1 MSFTQVLLCMRKSLE
16 EEHPYTS
23 ELQEPLKKPDDIIE
37 AIERSKQTGDHSEIH
52 NLLKDRNINLRTA
65 IEEDI
70 DGVKKKRTIA
80 RKLLED
86 AVNGNKIVKR
96 ELDIHVKA
104 TDDKEDSINYALEID
119 FEGILSEESPKQTMV
134 LYDLLDLRVEKRSEH
149 NEAFTSLI
157 KHPVIASFIALK
169 WKKTKW
175 YFYTTSLIFMSF
187 LLFYS
192 VFIIYLFNRPEVY
205 CSKLEKLLSEKNSK
219 GIEFPEDISGTK
231 QERNECERH
240 QARISKKFLADFDD
254 NFIVCEVLFLTFF
267 IFLSA
272 MEIYQAIKLKRQ
284 YFKELENYIEW
295 VVLISALITMM
306 FKEIILQSNWEA
318 AVIRGIAAVGI
329 CAAWLELI
337 FIIGRYP
344 FRGGDFSI
352 MFYNIIKKLVRYVIS
367 MFLMII
373 GFAFAFM
380 VVNYGHNQDSFENPI
395 KSSMMTL
402 TMALGEFNF
411 EDMYNTFKED
421 STSRGFAMVL
431 LVLLIL
437 FGTITMV
444 NLFIAVIISDISQLR
459 EDVYTQNLINMAQ
472 CSILVEELLPSCI
485 LKKMR
490 VEDKM
495 VVCLHSL
502 CPKGCSGTK
511 LSPNLKPVVDQLNEL
526 AKLNSEEQ
534 DRINSHK
541 VKGSSSQTQAAI
553 LISGITF

>member
-1 MSFTQVLLCMRKSLE
+1 MSFTQVLLCMRKSIE

-23 ELQEPLKKPDDIIE
+23 ELQEPLKRPDDVIE

-52 NLLKDRNINLRTA
+52 NILKDRNINLRTA
-65 IEEDI
+65 IEEEI
-70 DGVKKKRTIA
+70 DGVNKKRTIA

-149 NEAFTSLI
+149 NEAFTNLI

-192 VFIIYLFNRPEVY
+192 AFIIYIFNRPEVY

-219 GIEFPEDISGTK
+219 GILFPEDNSGTK
-231 QERNECERH
+231 QEINECERH

-254 NFIVCEVLFLTFF
+254 NFIVCEVLFLIFF

-352 MFYNIIKKLVRYVIS
+352 MFYNIIKKLVRYVIA

-395 KSSMMTL
+395 KSTMMTL

-485 LKKMR
+485 LNKMR

-495 VVCLHSL
+495 VVCMHSL

-511 LSPNLKPVVDQLNEL
+511 LSPHLKPVVDQLNEI

-534 DRINSHK
+534 DRTKSHK
-541 VKGSSSQTQAAI
+541 GKGSSIQTQAAI
-553 LISGITF
+553 LISGRTF

>member
-1 MSFTQVLLCMRKSLE
+1 MSFTLYAKWDE
-16 EEHPYTS
+16 YPYKS

-37 AIERSKQTGDHSEIH
+37 AVERSKDSGDHSEIH
-52 NLLKDRNINLRTA
+52 NILKDRQINLRTG
-65 IEEDI
+65 IEEQI
-70 DGVKKKRTIA
+70 DGDKSKKRTIA

-86 AVNGNKIVKR
+86 AVNGNKIVKK
-96 ELDIHVKA
+96 ELDIHVRA

-119 FEGILSEESPKQTMV
+119 FEGILCEDSPKQTMV
-134 LYDLLDLRVEKRSEH
+134 VYDLLDLRVEKRSEN

-157 KHPVIASFIALK
+157 KHPVIATFIALK
-169 WKKTKW
+169 WKKTRW
-175 YFYTTSLIFMSF
+175 YFYATSVIFMMFLIF
-187 LLFYS
+187 YS
-192 VFIIYLFNRPEVY
+192 AFIIYLFNRPEVY
-205 CSKLEKLLSEKNSK
+205 CSKLEKLLAEKNSK
-219 GIEFPEDISGTK
+219 EIKESLLFPEDVSGTPK
-231 QERNECERH
+231 QRNDCERH
-240 QARISKKFLADFDD
+240 QARISKKFLTGLDD
-254 NFIVCEVLFLTFF
+254 SFIICEVFFLIFF
-267 IFLSA
+267 VFLSG
-272 MEIYQAIKLKRQ
+272 MEVYQAIKLKKQ

-295 VVLISALITMM
+295 VVLISALITMV

-318 AVIRGIAAVGI
+318 AVVRGIAAIGI

-352 MFYNIIKKLVRYVIS
+352 MFYNIIKKLLRYVIA

-380 VVNYGHNQDSFENPI
+380 VVNYGHDQESFENPI

-421 STSRGFAMVL
+421 STSRGFAML
-431 LVLLIL
+431 LLALLIL

-444 NLFIAVIISDISQLR
+444 NLFIAVVISDIAQLR

-472 CSILVEELLPSCI
+472 CSILVEGLLPFCI
-485 LKKMR
+485 LNKMR

-495 VVCLHSL
+495 VVCMHNL
-502 CPKGCSGTK
+502 CPKGCPGIK
-511 LSPNLKPVVDQLNEL
+511 LASNLKPVVQQLETI
-526 AKLNSEEQ
+526 AKENSEEHNKPKSYQ
-534 DRINSHK
+534 G
-541 VKGSSSQTQAAI
+541 KGRSI
-553 LISGITF
+553 PNLLVSGRTF